1 MYGGSSGCY
10 GMIIYNTKLKDE
22 NAVYGYYS
30 GEEMCFETGTADEL
44 EEFKRQQRKLLPE
57 GGRVSSVRVLVTMFF
72 VFVAAVILGFV
83 VLPLRIAFALMVF
96 AVLAYMPLMVIIM
109 ANKERYADDC
119 LQTSFRRFHGCEH
132 AIISNLTKG
141 KECTVESLIHGRIFD
156 PECGTA
162 YSGYAVLVAA
172 ELALLIVFWP
182 GVLRSL
188 GIIALTIV
196 AIVVMILVPKIN
208 PFVLIQRPV
217 VMRPTERECILGIEI
232 VKRLKEL

>member
-1 MYGGSSGCY
+1 MYGGSSGCH
-10 GMIIYNTKLKDE
+10 GMVIYNTKLKDK
-22 NAVYGYYS
+22 NAVYGYYD
-30 GEEMCFETGTADEL
+30 GEEMRFKTGSAEEL
-44 EEFKRQQRKLLPE
+44 EAFKRQQRKLLTE
-57 GGRVSSVRVLVTMFF
+57 GGGTGNGRMMIVMFF
-72 VFVAAVILGFV
+72 IFLAAVIWGFV
-83 VLPLRIAFALMVF
+83 ILPVRISTALMVF
-96 AVLAYMPLMVIIM
+96 AVLAYMPLMVIM
-109 ANKERYADDC
+109 VANKKMYADDR
-119 LQTSFRRFHGCEH
+119 LQTSFRRFHRCEH

-141 KECTVESLIHGRIFD
+141 KECTVESLVHGRIFD

-162 YSGYAVLVAA
+162 YSGYAVLLAA
-172 ELALLIVFWP
+172 ELAILIVFWP

-188 GIIALTIV
+188 GIIVLTIV